1 MFDHGVIVQ
10 QFAQKNLI
18 FAAFAAAACTHRA
31 RLARPG
37 IFPHNVALF
46 SGGDCIMWFRNL
58 QLYRLG
64 RPFDMSPEELEAR
77 LQTHAFQGCKRM
89 DMLATG
95 WSPPLGRHGQQ
106 LVHAANGY
114 IMICARKEEKI
125 IPAGVVRQLLED
137 RVAEVEASEGRE
149 IYRREKLRMKEE
161 IIVDLLPR
169 ALTRITNQ
177 FAYLD
182 VRHNIIVIDSASPA
196 KAEALISQLR
206 TTLGRLP
213 ATPVKSKQSISG
225 LMTRWLGSEQP
236 PGDFVLGSE
245 CELRHPQPDGGV
257 VSCKHQDLGASE
269 VRNHVKQ
276 GKYAVKL
283 ALLWKER
290 LSCVLH
296 DDLSIKRL
304 RFEDI
309 VREAESETGADD
321 PVSRFDLDFS
331 IMALELAAFLPSL
344 ITALGGEALPQADSA
359 DAPVRTVER
368 AEVLEPA

>member
-1 MFDHGVIVQ
+1 M
-10 QFAQKNLI
+10 
-18 FAAFAAAACTHRA
+18 RRR
-31 RLARPG
+31 RLAWPD
-37 IFPHNVALF
+37 IFPHNEALF
-46 SGGDCIMWFRNL
+46 SGGDYIMWFRNL

-64 RPFDMSPEELEAR
+64 RPFDMTPEELEAR
-77 LQTHAFQGCKRM
+77 LQANAFQGCKRM

-95 WSPPLGRHGQQ
+95 WAPPLGRHGQQ

-137 RVAEVEASEGRE
+137 KIIEVEAAEGRE

-169 ALTRITNQ
+169 ALTRISNQ
-177 FAYLD
+177 FAYID
-182 VRHNIIVIDSASPA
+182 VRQNIIVIDSASPA

-206 TTLGRLP
+206 TSLGRLP
-213 ATPVKSKQSISG
+213 ATPVKSKQSLSG
-225 LMTRWLGSEQP
+225 LMTRWLGGEP
-236 PGDFVLGSE
+236 LPGGFVLGGE

-276 GKYAVKL
+276 GKVAVKL

-309 VREAESETGADD
+309 VREAESETEADD
-321 PVSRFDLDFS
+321 AVSRFDLDFS
-331 IMALELAAFLPSL
+331 IMVLELAAFLPSL
-344 ITALGGEALPQADSA
+344 MTALGGEALPQADSG
-359 DAPVRTVER
+359 DAPVPAAARG
-368 AEVLEPA
+368 EVLEPA

>member
-1 MFDHGVIVQ
+1 
-10 QFAQKNLI
+10 
-18 FAAFAAAACTHRA
+18 
-31 RLARPG
+31 
-37 IFPHNVALF
+37 
-46 SGGDCIMWFRNL
+46 MWFRNL

-64 RPFDMSPEELEAR
+64 RPFDMTPEELEAR
-77 LQTHAFQGCKRM
+77 LQAHAFQGCKRM

-95 WSPPLGRHGQQ
+95 WAPPLGRHGQQ

-137 RVAEVEASEGRE
+137 RIVEVEAAEGRE

-169 ALTRITNQ
+169 ALTRISNQ
-177 FAYLD
+177 FAYID
-182 VRHNIIVIDSASPA
+182 VRQNTIVIDCASPA

-213 ATPVKSKQSISG
+213 ATPVKSKQSLSG
-225 LMTRWLGSEQP
+225 LMTRWLGGETP
-236 PGDFVLGSE
+236 PGDFALGGE

-276 GKYAVKL
+276 GKYAVRL
-283 ALLWKER
+283 ALQWKER

-296 DDLSIKRL
+296 DDLSVKRL

-309 VREAESETGADD
+309 VREVESETEADD
-321 PVSRFDLDFS
+321 FVSRFDLDFS
-331 IMALELAAFLPSL
+331 IMALELAAFLPRL
-344 ITALGGEALPQADSA
+344 IEALGGEAVPQADPG
-359 DAPVRTVER
+359 DAPVRTSTQE
-368 AEVLEPA
+368 AALEPA

>member
-1 MFDHGVIVQ
+1 
-10 QFAQKNLI
+10 
-18 FAAFAAAACTHRA
+18 
-31 RLARPG
+31 
-37 IFPHNVALF
+37 
-46 SGGDCIMWFRNL
+46 MWFRNL

-64 RPFDMSPEELEAR
+64 RPFELTPEELEAR
-77 LQTHAFQGCKRM
+77 LQANAFQGCKRM

-95 WSPPLGRHGQQ
+95 WAPPLGRHGQQ

-137 RVAEVEASEGRE
+137 KIAGVEAAEGRE

-177 FAYLD
+177 FAYID
-182 VRHNIIVIDSASPA
+182 VRQNTIVIDSASPA
-196 KAEALISQLR
+196 RAEALISQLR

-213 ATPVKSKQSISG
+213 ATPLKSKQSIPG
-225 LMTRWLGSEQP
+225 LMTRWLGGEHLP
-236 PGDFVLGSE
+236 ADFTLGGE

-276 GKYAVKL
+276 GKYAVRL

-331 IMALELAAFLPSL
+331 IMVLELAEFLPSL
-344 ITALGGEALPQADSA
+344 ITALGGEALPQAESDEVPA
-359 DAPVRTVER
+359 RAAER
-368 AEVLEPA
+368 AGVLEPA

>member
-1 MFDHGVIVQ
+1 
-10 QFAQKNLI
+10 
-18 FAAFAAAACTHRA
+18 
-31 RLARPG
+31 
-37 IFPHNVALF
+37 
-46 SGGDCIMWFRNL
+46 MWFRNL

-64 RPFDMSPEELEAR
+64 RPFDMTPEELEAR
-77 LQTHAFQGCKRM
+77 LQANAFQGCKRM

-95 WSPPLGRHGQQ
+95 WAPPLGRHGRQ

-137 RVAEVEASEGRE
+137 RIAEMEAAEGRE
-149 IYRREKLRMKEE
+149 IYRREKLRMKED

-169 ALTRITNQ
+169 ALTRITDQ
-177 FAYLD
+177 FAYID
-182 VRHNIIVIDSASPA
+182 VRQNYIVIDSASPA
-196 KAEALISQLR
+196 RAEMLISQLR

-225 LMTRWLGSEQP
+225 LMTRWLGGERLPS
-236 PGDFVLGSE
+236 DFVLGGE

-257 VSCKHQDLGASE
+257 VSCKHQDLGAGE

-276 GKYAVKL
+276 GKFAVKL

-309 VREAESETGADD
+309 VREAESETEADD

-331 IMALELAAFLPSL
+331 IMVLELAAFLPSL
-344 ITALGGEALPQADSA
+344 IAALGGEAVPQAESA
-359 DAPVRTVER
+359 DAPARAAER
-368 AEVLEPA
+368 AGELEPA

>member
-1 MFDHGVIVQ
+1 MFDHGPIIQ
-10 QFAQKNLI
+10 QFAKKNLI
-18 FAAFAAAACTHRA
+18 FEVFAAVVGVLRT
-31 RLARPG
+31 RLAWAG

-64 RPFDMSPEELEAR
+64 RPFEMTPEELEAR
-77 LQTHAFQGCKRM
+77 LQAHAFQGCKRM

-95 WSPPLGRHGQQ
+95 WAPPLGRHGQQ

-114 IMICARKEEKI
+114 IMLCARKEEKI

-137 RVAEVEASEGRE
+137 KIVEVEAAEGRE

-169 ALTRITNQ
+169 ALTRISNQ
-177 FAYLD
+177 FAYID
-182 VRHNIIVIDSASPA
+182 VRQNIIIVDSASPA
-196 KAEALISQLR
+196 KAEALISELR
-206 TTLGRLP
+206 STLGRLP
-213 ATPVKSKQSISG
+213 ATPVKSKQSLSG
-225 LMTRWLGSEQP
+225 LMTRWLGGEQLP
-236 PGDFVLGSE
+236 RDFELGSE
-245 CELRHPQPDGGV
+245 CELRHPQPDGGI
-257 VSCKHQDLGASE
+257 VSCKHQDLGAGE

-283 ALLWKER
+283 ALRWRDR

-309 VREAESETGADD
+309 VREAESETEADD

-331 IMALELAAFLPSL
+331 IMVLELAAFLPAL
-344 ITALGGEALPQADSA
+344 MTALGGEAVAETDA
-359 DAPVRTVER
+359 DA
-368 AEVLEPA
+368 EPARMAIRSEEPEPA